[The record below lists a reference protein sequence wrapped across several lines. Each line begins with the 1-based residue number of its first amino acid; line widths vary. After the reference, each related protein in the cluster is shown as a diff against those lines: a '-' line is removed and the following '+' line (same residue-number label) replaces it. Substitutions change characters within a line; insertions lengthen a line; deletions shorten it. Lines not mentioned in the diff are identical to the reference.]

1 MLKSKYDTNGN
12 CGAVIPLVMFVLV
25 LMLVIGAGMI
35 TLGWYGRLL
44 GVRTGSNIAAR
55 CAADAGLS
63 KAIAEMNDKLK
74 TKPWDADTLPA
85 GTAQA
90 LPNSEAVYSYV
101 VTDDGSSTY
110 RVQTVGKCAA
120 VERNIDSTLRLAG
133 PFEYAVFA
141 RDYIEFKA
149 KTTVDWYNFDAD
161 DWALKVGTNS
171 IAAGAITLKNDTS
184 INGDLVVGPE
194 GDPSVAINA
203 FAGVT
208 VTGRTYAMTE
218 QQQLQTVTVPQWLE
232 NMPSQGTIKNS
243 ATISSSGRYDGIKIG
258 TNKVITIDEPVS
270 LYVTGDI
277 VLGNGA
283 KFIIGGAADDDH
295 DASLIMYLAGNIE
308 AKNSSGFT
316 NETKDASKFELYA
329 LDSCSSIDIKNDGDF
344 CGAIYAPDAHMV
356 LRNSG
361 DVYGSIIADS
371 FELKNA
377 ATIYYD
383 TALRHRTEADQL
395 VHFVVKR
402 WSEH

>member
-1 MLKSKYDTNGN
+1 MTDSKKRVSRNLGI
-12 CGAVIPLVMFVLV
+12 VIPLVMFVLV

-35 TLGWYGRLL
+35 TLGWYGRML
-44 GVRTGSNIAAR
+44 GVRTVLNIAAR

-63 KAIAEMNDKLK
+63 KAITEMNDKLK

-85 GTAQA
+85 ETAQS

-101 VTDDGSSTY
+101 VTDNGSSTY
-110 RVQTVGKCAA
+110 RVQTAGKCAA
-120 VERNIDSTLRLAG
+120 VERNIDSTLRLEG

-194 GDPSVAINA
+194 GDTSVAINA

-208 VTGRTYAMTE
+208 VTGRTYVMSE
-218 QQQLQTVTVPQWLE
+218 QQQIQPVIVPQWLE
-232 NMPSQGTIKNS
+232 NQPSQDAIKS
-243 ATISSSGRYDGIKIG
+243 SVTISNSGRYNGIKIG

-277 VLGNGA
+277 VLGNGT
-283 KFIIGGAADDDH
+283 KFIIGGATDDDH

-316 NETKDASKFELYA
+316 NETKDATKFELYA
-329 LDSCSSIDIKNDGDF
+329 LDTCTSIDIKNDGDF
-344 CGAIYAPDAHMV
+344 CGAIYAPDAHMI

-371 FELKNA
+371 FELKNT

-383 TALRHRTEADQL
+383 AALRDRTEGDRL

-402 WSEH
+402 WSEY